1 MTRHNRLR
9 EFSRKKNKTHFG
21 RFLLFILLVVIA
33 ATLAGGGL
41 ILFETE
47 KPLVTVPQ
55 EVQFLGRKTS
65 IPFQVIDKKSGIRSI
80 TITLEQQ
87 GESKPIRLYAKSF
100 PRQSWFY
107 DAGPTDFSGSILFD
121 SKKIK
126 VKDGRAELV
135 VTADDF
141 SLNRFFKGNETIR
154 RYAVLIDTKPPRI
167 ALQYTPH
174 YIRPGGC
181 GIVVYDLSEPAA
193 RQGVIVN
200 GVFFQG
206 FPLDGRKNR
215 RIAYIALP
223 WSTKK
228 LGNSM
233 VVATDRAGN
242 EAKAFFSMDLENVP
256 LKKDQIYIGDAF
268 LKRKMP
274 KFKEHYPEMKGSL
287 LDQYLFV
294 NNEVRKINARQ
305 IKEVCSNPVPKQLWK
320 NRFLRMDGET
330 RAGFADQRTYFY
342 HGQPIDHQVHLGM
355 DIASIAHAAV
365 KAANSGKVVMA
376 EYMGIYGN
384 AIILD
389 HGQGVYSLYAHL
401 SRFDVSPGEMVEK
414 GEVIAHSGATGMA
427 GGDHLHFS
435 MLIHGIFVTPLEW
448 WDQHWIDMNINDV
461 LNQLCPA
468 RNLETGAGR

>member
-1 MTRHNRLR
+1 MTRQNRLR
-9 EFSRKKNKTHFG
+9 EFSRTKNKSHFG
-21 RFLLFILLVVIA
+21 RFILFIFLIVIA

-47 KPLVTVPQ
+47 KPLVTVPK
-55 EVQFLGRKTS
+55 EVRFLGRNTS
-65 IPFQVIDKKSGIRSI
+65 IPFRVTDKKSGIRSI

-107 DAGPTDFSGSILFD
+107 GAGPTNFSGSVLFN
-121 SKKIK
+121 SKKFKI
-126 VKDGRAELV
+126 KDGKAELV
-135 VTADDF
+135 VTAHDF
-141 SLNRFFKGNETIR
+141 SLNRFFKGNETIS

-167 ALQYTPH
+167 SLQHTPR

-181 GIVVYDLSEPAA
+181 GIVVYDLSESAV

-215 RIAYIALP
+215 YISYVALT
-223 WSTKK
+223 WNTKK

-242 EAKAFFSMDLENVP
+242 EAKDFFSMDLENVP
-256 LKKDQIYIGDAF
+256 LKKDRIYVSDAF

-320 NRFLRMDGET
+320 DRFLRMNGET

-342 HGQPIDHQVHLGM
+342 HGQPVDHQVHLGM
-355 DIASIAHAAV
+355 DIASTAHAAV

-414 GEVIAHSGATGMA
+414 GEVIARSGATGMA

-461 LNQLCPA
+461 LNQL
-468 RNLETGAGR
+468 

>member
-1 MTRHNRLR
+1 MTRHNRLK
-9 EFSRKKNKTHFG
+9 EFSRRKNKSHFG
-21 RFLLFILLVVIA
+21 RFILFVLLIVIA

-55 EVQFLGRKTS
+55 EVQFLGRNTS
-65 IPFQVIDKKSGIRSI
+65 IPFRVTDNKSGIRSI

-87 GESKPIRLYAKSF
+87 GVSKPIRLYAKTF

-107 DAGPTDFSGSILFD
+107 GAGPANFSGSIIVD
-121 SKKIK
+121 SKKLKI
-126 VKDGRAELV
+126 KDGKAELV
-135 VTADDF
+135 VTAHDF
-141 SLNRFFKGNETIR
+141 SLNRFFQGNETVR
-154 RYAVLIDTKPPRI
+154 RYAVLIDTKPPKI
-167 ALQYTPH
+167 FLQHTQR
-174 YIRPGGC
+174 YIRPGGS

-206 FPLDGRKNR
+206 FPLAGSKNR

-223 WSTKK
+223 WDTKK

-233 VVATDRAGN
+233 VVATDQAGN
-242 EAKAFFSMDLENVP
+242 EARDFFSMTLETVP
-256 LKKDQIYIGDAF
+256 VKKDKIYISDGF

-305 IKEVCSNPVPKQLWK
+305 IKEVCSNPVPQQLWK

-342 HGQPIDHQVHLGM
+342 HGQPVDHQVHLGM
-355 DIASIAHAAV
+355 DIASTAHAAV

-414 GEVIAHSGATGMA
+414 GEIIARSGATGMA

-461 LNQLCPA
+461 LNQL
-468 RNLETGAGR
+468 